1 MSRRLYAFVAPVV
14 VCLLALASADPAS
27 AKSNKQIDAE
37 TDQALAQLYAQSSA
51 AKTLGEQAVGILV
64 FPEITKGGF
73 IVGGEHGE
81 GALRVAGKTEGYYES
96 KSASIGLQLGISSR
110 SLAIMFMTEAA
121 LAKFKASDKWE
132 AGVDADV
139 TVVESGATGSIDTTT
154 SQHQVIG
161 FNFGEK
167 GLMAGVS
174 IEGTKVEEK
183 D

>member
-1 MSRRLYAFVAPVV
+1 MTRRLFALFLSLAVG
-14 VCLLALASADPAS
+14 LSALAAAGTAV
-27 AKSNKQIDAE
+27 AKSKKEIDAE
-37 TDQALAQLYAQSSA
+37 TDEALARLYAQSSA

-73 IVGGEHGE
+73 IIGGEHGD
-81 GALRVAGKTEGYYES
+81 GALRVGGKTDGYYES
-96 KSASIGLQLGISSR
+96 SSASIGLQVGISSR
-110 SLAIMFMTEAA
+110 SLVIMFMTQEA

-154 SQHQVIG
+154 GKNQVIG